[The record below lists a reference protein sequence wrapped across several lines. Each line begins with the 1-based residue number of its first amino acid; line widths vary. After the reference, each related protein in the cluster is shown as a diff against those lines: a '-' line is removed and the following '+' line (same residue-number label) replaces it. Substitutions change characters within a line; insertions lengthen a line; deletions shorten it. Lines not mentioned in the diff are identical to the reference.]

1 MLTYLRL
8 RASIAFKN
16 FIHEEKGAADIV
28 AVILIVVVA
37 VAAAFLFRE
46 QIVKLINN
54 LFEQLNIS
62 GLGDKPDMPN

>member
-28 AVILIVVVA
+28 AVILVVVIA

-46 QIVKLINN
+46 QIQELINN
-54 LFEQLNIS
+54 LFSNLDVD
-62 GLGDKPDMPN
+62 GLKSHMQKEP